1 MGIKYGSL
9 NVDEKYAS
17 ILEPNLFADS
27 FLSPGVTYTDQYEEG
42 AAGGIYA
49 DIILNRRVSCRYP
62 FG

>member
-42 AAGGIYA
+42 AAGGTPPG
-49 DIILNRRVSCRYP
+49 R
-62 FG
+62 G